1 MLTRALVAL
10 IATSLLLTVAC
21 DGDDGGDDGTP
32 SAVATGA
39 ATPAPTATIAPDA
52 IRDVP
57 LESSEP
63 VVALIEETGGA
74 FAQTNVLYADVTGDG
89 VEEAVVPLASSGTLG
104 YVAFAVLSPDG
115 KGGASALLTAKPEE
129 AGGFNVAV
137 DGGQIIVVEAVRRP
151 DDPEC
156 CPGQLRTTTYAWDGT
171 RLAIESQTTA
181 PASQN
186 AKTPGVSP

>member
-10 IATSLLLTVAC
+10 LATSLLLTVAC

-39 ATPAPTATIAPDA
+39 ATPATTPTIPPDA
-52 IRDVP
+52 IRDVQ
-57 LESSEP
+57 LEASEP
-63 VVALIEETGGA
+63 VATLTEQTGGT

-89 VEEAVVPLASSGTLG
+89 VEEAIVPLASSGTLG

-115 KGGASALLTAKPEE
+115 QGGASAILTAKPEE
-129 AGGFNVAV
+129 ASGLNVAV
-137 DGGQIIVVEAVRRP
+137 DGGQVIVVEAVRGP

-156 CPGQLRTTTYAWDGT
+156 CPGQLRTTTYGWDGT
-171 RLAIESQTTA
+171 RLVIESQKTE

>member
-1 MLTRALVAL
+1 MLTRALAAL
-10 IATSLLLTVAC
+10 IASFLLFAVAC

-39 ATPAPTATIAPDA
+39 ASPAPTTTIPPGA

-57 LESSEP
+57 LESSAP
-63 VVALIEETGGA
+63 VAALIEETGGA
-74 FAQTNVLYADVTGDG
+74 FAQTNVLYADITGDG
-89 VEEAVVPLASSGTLG
+89 IDEAVVPLASSGTLG

-115 KGGASALLTAKPEE
+115 KGGASAVLTAKPDE
-129 AGGFNVAV
+129 AGGFNVTV
-137 DGGQIIVVEAVRRP
+137 DGGQIIVVEAVRGA

-156 CPGQLRTTTYAWDGT
+156 CPGQLRTTAYGWDGK
-171 RLAIESQTTA
+171 RLAIESRKTE